1 VKTEIGLVDVAAGIV
16 NAVPHATGTRGRG
29 PPITLDELP

>member
-1 VKTEIGLVDVAAGIV
+1 VKTDIGLVDVAAGIV
-16 NAVPHATGTRGRG
+16 NPVPHATGMPGRD